1 MFKDV
6 RRFWFSSVL
15 MLAAWF
21 GISAEA
27 QAARIKVVP
36 IGATASGN
44 TSQAMNA
51 CDGNR
56 GTVWNS
62 GASAPQWIRFD
73 LGKPMALQQLTLVP
87 AVYPNPS
94 QMTYEIWGG
103 PLSDQ
108 LHIITSGT
116 VAASNSTDLPI
127 STIGTN
133 DNAGNIRYL
142 ELRVTSSQSWVAFY
156 EVEIYRNVDH
166 FGHMADAFESPYGGN
181 LISETSADGAN
192 TVWVSG
198 TTPNWYHDRVAD
210 AKTAGKKAMLHL
222 MDLLL
227 DANGNLNAD
236 WQTRVRNARY
246 TVTPDIWATVVG
258 VCPFDRGS
266 LARLSTETVT
276 TVMTDLR
283 TNVFPAGTRFLGI
296 FSAGDIVRDLSGYS
310 SKKPLFDDL
319 GVICENSPDAC
330 GDGATAGGA
339 LSLLMSPWRQGA
351 RVMVFPSAHTTAGSL
366 TTEIEGQRVVGID
379 QWTALINRFP
389 MISGVFGSQWSWGKY
404 VQDRTTY
411 MTGTRVM
418 PITESRMKML
428 GLELTTS
435 APSAVY
441 PVSMRASSSYPGTM
455 PFFAFD
461 GAYYR
466 VWNSGGFPPGWII
479 ADFTN
484 PVRIK
489 RMELILNQTP
499 GYSSHRV
506 TAITPTGNVL
516 LTSLEGQFGSRI
528 VIPWSGVVDAYSI
541 LVETTSGASWVA
553 WEDIKFYSN

>member
-1 MFKDV
+1 
-6 RRFWFSSVL
+6 
-15 MLAAWF
+15 
-21 GISAEA
+21 
-27 QAARIKVVP
+27 
-36 IGATASGN
+36 
-44 TSQAMNA
+44 
-51 CDGNR
+51 
-56 GTVWNS
+56 
-62 GASAPQWIRFD
+62 
-73 LGKPMALQQLTLVP
+73 
-87 AVYPNPS
+87 
-94 QMTYEIWGG
+94 
-103 PLSDQ
+103 
-108 LHIITSGT
+108 
-116 VAASNSTDLPI
+116 
-127 STIGTN
+127 
-133 DNAGNIRYL
+133 
-142 ELRVTSSQSWVAFY
+142 
-156 EVEIYRNVDH
+156 
-166 FGHMADAFESPYGGN
+166 
-181 LISETSADGAN
+181 
-192 TVWVSG
+192 
-198 TTPNWYHDRVAD
+198 
-210 AKTAGKKAMLHL
+210 
-222 MDLLL
+222 
-227 DANGNLNAD
+227 
-236 WQTRVRNARY
+236 
-246 TVTPDIWATVVG
+246 
-258 VCPFDRGS
+258 
-266 LARLSTETVT
+266 
-276 TVMTDLR
+276 
-283 TNVFPAGTRFLGI
+283 
-296 FSAGDIVRDLSGYS
+296 
-310 SKKPLFDDL
+310 
-319 GVICENSPDAC
+319 
-330 GDGATAGGA
+330 
-339 LSLLMSPWRQGA
+339 
-351 RVMVFPSAHTTAGSL
+351 MVFPSAHTTAGSL